1 MECRVFRSV
10 DCGSHELIV
19 GEVVEVHADL
29 SCVTDGKLDTAKVD
43 PIIYAQYTSFSVG
56 KQVARAFFAGKE
68 YGT

>member
-43 PIIYAQYTSFSVG
+43 PIINAQ
-56 KQVARAFFAGKE
+56 
-68 YGT
+68 